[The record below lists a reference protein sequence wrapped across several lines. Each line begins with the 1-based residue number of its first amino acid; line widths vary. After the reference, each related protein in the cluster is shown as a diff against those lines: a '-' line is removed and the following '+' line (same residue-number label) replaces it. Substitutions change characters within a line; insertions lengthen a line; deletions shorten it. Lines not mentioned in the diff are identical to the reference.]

1 MIENMECY
9 SRFLIKI
16 RSITPDFQSK
26 YLSIVMYIRRLAVQN
41 QDGDSFFLFGA
52 RQTGKSTLLHT
63 LFSDAMYYDLLDT
76 STLARLQR
84 NPSVLAQEVA
94 MLPEDSVVVIDE
106 IPLLPQLLNEVHRII
121 VKRNIR
127 FVLCGSSARKLRR
140 QGTNTLGGRAIP
152 LTLYP
157 LVSAE
162 IPDFDIFK
170 AVRQGMIPRHYD
182 ASTLSV
188 AWQRMAAYIG
198 IYLKEEIK
206 AESLVRNLSSFNRFL
221 EAAALTDGEAVNY
234 NNIASDCGIDAKTV
248 REYFSILEDTLIGY
262 TIPAYTRVVKRKVRQ
277 APKFYFFDVSIPN
290 FLLKRKNL
298 EPETPDFGHAFEHL
312 IMQELVAYMGYRQ
325 ELDSLSY
332 WHTYT
337 DIEVDAILGDG
348 KVAIEIKS
356 TTEIQP
362 RHLRG
367 LKTFKEEHP
376 ECRLI
381 AVSLD
386 PNPRLMGDVEIY
398 PAVDFLKHLWSDH
411 IIG

>member
-1 MIENMECY
+1 
-9 SRFLIKI
+9 
-16 RSITPDFQSK
+16 
-26 YLSIVMYIRRLAVQN
+26 MYIRRLAVQN

-182 ASTLSV
+182 ASTLTV

-221 EAAALTDGEAVNY
+221 EAAALTNGEAVNY

-298 EPETPDFGHAFEHL
+298 DPGTPDFGHAFEHL

-398 PAVDFLKHLWSDH
+398 PAIDFLKHLWSDH

>member
-1 MIENMECY
+1 M
-9 SRFLIKI
+9 
-16 RSITPDFQSK
+16 
-26 YLSIVMYIRRLAVQN
+26 VQN

-52 RQTGKSTLLHT
+52 RQTGKSTLLHV
-63 LFSDAMYYDLLDT
+63 LFGDAMYYDLLDT
-76 STLARLQR
+76 ATLTRLQR

-94 MLPEDSVVVIDE
+94 MLPEGSVVIIDE
-106 IPLLPQLLNEVHRII
+106 IPLSPQLLNEVQRII
-121 VKRNIR
+121 VERDIR

-140 QGTNTLGGRAIP
+140 QGMNTLGGRAIP

-170 AVRQGMIPRHYD
+170 AVRHGMIPRHYD
-182 ASTLSV
+182 ASSLSV

-248 REYFSILEDTLIGY
+248 KEYFSILDDTLIGY

-298 EPETPDFGHAFEHL
+298 EQGTPDFGHAFEHL
-312 IMQELVAYMGYRQ
+312 IMQELVAYMGYRR
-325 ELDSLSY
+325 ELDLLSY

-367 LKTFKEEHP
+367 LKAFKEEHP

-386 PNPRLMGDVEIY
+386 PKPRLMGDVEIY
-398 PAVDFLKHLWSDH
+398 PAVDFLKLLWSDH
-411 IIG
+411 IIV

>member
-1 MIENMECY
+1 
-9 SRFLIKI
+9 
-16 RSITPDFQSK
+16 
-26 YLSIVMYIRRLAVQN
+26 MYIRQLIVDN

-76 STLARLQR
+76 TTLTRLQR

-94 MLPEDSVVVIDE
+94 MLPEGSIVVIDE

-121 VKRNIR
+121 VERDMR

-162 IPDFDIFK
+162 IPDFDIFR

-182 ASTLSV
+182 ASTLAV

-206 AESLVRNLSSFNRFL
+206 AESLVRNLSSFSRFL

-234 NNIASDCGIDAKTV
+234 NNIATDCGVDAKTV
-248 REYFSILEDTLIGY
+248 KEYFSILEDTLIGY
-262 TIPAYTRVVKRKVRQ
+262 TIPAYTHVVKRKVRQ

-298 EPETPDFGHAFEHL
+298 EPGTPDFGHAFEHL
-312 IMQELVAYMGYRQ
+312 IMQELVAYMGYRR
-325 ELDSLSY
+325 ELYSLSY

-356 TTEIQP
+356 TSEIQP

-367 LKTFKEEHP
+367 LKAFKEEHP
-376 ECRLI
+376 DCRLI

-398 PAVDFLKHLWSDH
+398 PATDFLKHLWTGH
-411 IIG
+411 IFG